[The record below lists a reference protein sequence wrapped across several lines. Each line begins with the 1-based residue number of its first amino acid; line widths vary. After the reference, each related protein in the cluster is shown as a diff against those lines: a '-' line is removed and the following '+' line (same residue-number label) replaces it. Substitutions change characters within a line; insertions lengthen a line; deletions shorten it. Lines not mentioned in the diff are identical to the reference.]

1 MKNIETCFVR
11 RGFIRTST
19 WIVGQGWRNP
29 NVPTI
34 SILQLAEWWAHHAR
48 TNQTCKESV
57 ESFWVWNPG
66 RLPRSLPEN
75 GHPLVGGCFRKLD
88 KPMLETVWT
97 GSGTLLYIARP
108 VLERCAKKDRS
119 ATGAVDRCGR
129 ASVYRPR
136 YTRRNLDGEQALCK
150 SQQPVCERLQP
161 KQTKQLHFIS
171 WRK

>member
-29 NVPTI
+29 TVPTI
-34 SILQLAEWWAHHAR
+34 SILQLTEWWAHHAR
-48 TNQTCKESV
+48 TKQTCKESV

-66 RLPRSLPEN
+66 RLPRSLPES
-75 GHPLVGGCFRKLD
+75 GRFRKLD
-88 KPMLETVWT
+88 KPMLEIIRA
-97 GSGTLLYIARP
+97 GSGKLLYIARP
-108 VLERCAKKDRS
+108 VSERCAKEDRS

-129 ASVYRPR
+129 ASVYRAR

-150 SQQPVCERLQP
+150 SQQLECERLQP